1 MGQGCKKPSRTAFKP
16 VDIGPKSIKYRF
28 LTGTE
33 GEHGIGAALD
43 RPDAG
48 EAEEACQGKGLAA
61 VIGQCQE
68 EEAVFP
74 PEQGILLAAQALPG
88 PGWGLEQGFRLW
100 GGLPGI
106 PASG

>member
-1 MGQGCKKPSRTAFKP
+1 M
-16 VDIGPKSIKYRF
+16 DIGPKSIKYRF
-28 LTGTE
+28 LIGTE